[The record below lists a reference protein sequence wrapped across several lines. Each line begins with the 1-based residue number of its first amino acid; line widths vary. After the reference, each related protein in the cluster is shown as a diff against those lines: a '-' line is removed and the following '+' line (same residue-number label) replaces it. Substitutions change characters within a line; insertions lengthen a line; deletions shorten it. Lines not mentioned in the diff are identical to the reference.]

1 MANLDFLSELETIID
16 ARMRERPDDSYT
28 ASLIARGVHRI
39 AQKVGEEG
47 VEVAL
52 AAATDKDELLIS
64 ECADL
69 LFHVLVLLRVKG
81 FSLTDVTDKLEQ
93 RHAAAK

>member
-1 MANLDFLSELETIID
+1 MTKLAFLETLEDVID
-16 ARMRERPDDSYT
+16 ARLREQPQDSYT
-28 ASLIARGVHRI
+28 ASLASRGIHRI

-52 AAATDKDELLIS
+52 AAATQKDELLIS

-69 LFHVLVLLRVKG
+69 LFHVLVMLRVKG
-81 FSLTDVTDKLEQ
+81 FSLADVAEKLEQ
-93 RHAAAK
+93 RHADS